1 MDSTD
6 IITALVALYGAILS
20 TVVAVREWKAKRPK
34 IKVKTSMGFLDLGRG
49 NLSDAM
55 VFVEAANPGQRE
67 VTLSSVG
74 FILPLQRKVF
84 LRQPQGSVRIP
95 CELAPES
102 SCQVWIDAR
111 ELAALLRSNGFS
123 GTLKLVG
130 FYGDQVGRTHKSKA
144 FEVDADFGSGRC

>member
-20 TVVAVREWKAKRPK
+20 TVVAVREWRAKRPR
-34 IKVKTSMGFLDLGRG
+34 IRVKTSMGFLDLARG
-49 NLSDAM
+49 NVSDAM
-55 VFVEAANPGQRE
+55 VFVEAANPGQKP

-74 FILPLQRKVF
+74 FILPFKGKVF

-102 SCQVWIDAR
+102 ACQVWINAR
-111 ELAALLRSNGFS
+111 ELGQLLRSHGFS
-123 GTLKLVG
+123 GKLKLVG

-144 FEVDADFGSGRC
+144 FEVDADFGTAGG